1 MTKAACRKGMTM
13 KMLVQIGLV
22 AAGLAAPAH
31 ALTTR
36 NLTCEMPGVGQA
48 ALITGF
54 EERFQLFEWW
64 DKTGDTLGMKVIV
77 LADCAD
83 QRMLRASTL
92 QQSDA
97 LMAAWDVLWTAGRA
111 GQAGDFAVLSMALEA
126 DGFTVETLALAPDH
140 CTCTDEMIGQ
150 SGH

>member
-1 MTKAACRKGMTM
+1 MTR
-13 KMLVQIGLV
+13 LVQIAMV
-22 AAGLAAPAH
+22 AAGLAAPVH
-31 ALTTR
+31 ALTPK
-36 NLTCEMPGVGQA
+36 NLTCEMPGLGQA

-54 EERFQLFEWW
+54 EGRYQLFEWW
-64 DKTGDTLGMKVIV
+64 DKVDDTLGMKVLV

-83 QRMLRASTL
+83 QRMLRVSTL

-111 GQAGDFAVLSMALEA
+111 GQAGDFAALSKALETG
-126 DGFTVETLALAPDH
+126 GFTVEPLALTPDH
-140 CTCTDEMIGQ
+140 CACTDEMIGL